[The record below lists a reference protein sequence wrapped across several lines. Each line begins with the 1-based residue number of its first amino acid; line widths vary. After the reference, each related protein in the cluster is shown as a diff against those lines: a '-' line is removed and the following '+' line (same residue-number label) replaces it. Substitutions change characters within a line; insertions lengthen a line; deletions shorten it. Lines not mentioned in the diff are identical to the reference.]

1 VIIERAEEEVMEP
14 APLVAPAAPALK
26 VVEVKPQDD
35 MTSSMSGESRQQSI
49 RMLVKINQAI
59 RLLTILIIVIVTVPV
74 GIKLAHTSRALGQL
88 RARALRVANAV
99 DLLPV
104 AVEVLVAGAGC
115 VDHGL
120 ADGAA
125 LRGHVVVV
133 EFLREDGAGEAEEE
147 EGGFVVHACGLRLYR
162 LLSWSVGL
170 LFDVGVCGCWI
181 FGMR

>member
-1 VIIERAEEEVMEP
+1 VIIERAEEEVMD
-14 APLVAPAAPALK
+14 AVPLVAPAAAALK
-26 VVEVKPQDD
+26 VVEVKPQED

-49 RMLVKINQAI
+49 RMVVKTNQAI
-59 RLLTILIIVIVTVPV
+59 RPLTILIIGIVAIPV
-74 GIKLAHTSRALGQL
+74 GIKLAHASRALGQL
-88 RARALRVANAV
+88 RACALCVANAV

-147 EGGFVVHACGLRLYR
+147 DGGFVVHACGLELDM
-162 LLSWSVGL
+162 LLGW
-170 LFDVGVCGCWI
+170 
-181 FGMR
+181 

>member
-14 APLVAPAAPALK
+14 APPVAPAAPALK

-49 RMLVKINQAI
+49 RMVVNINQAI
-59 RLLTILIIVIVTVPV
+59 RLLTILIIVIVAVPV

-88 RARALRVANAV
+88 RARALRVADAV

-120 ADGAA
+120 AD
-125 LRGHVVVV
+125 
-133 EFLREDGAGEAEEE
+133 
-147 EGGFVVHACGLRLYR
+147 
-162 LLSWSVGL
+162 
-170 LFDVGVCGCWI
+170 
-181 FGMR
+181 